1 VTGRVDLGVWRTPL
15 EPAPRLAERIGLGA
29 GDLWV
34 KRDDWLGFGGGGN
47 KVRKLELL
55 CAAAIE
61 QGATT
66 LVTSGA
72 AQSNYARLTA
82 AAARRL
88 GLGVVLVLVPEGEGA
103 GEGEGTGAGTGARTG
118 NLALDGLFGAE
129 IRWAEWARLDEV
141 AAAVVEELRARGER
155 PALLPYGGSNATGA
169 RGYLACAEEL
179 AEQAPDARHV
189 VVAVGSGGTMA
200 GLVAGLG
207 AERVLGVNAGAVPD
221 AAVRVAAMVSEL
233 AEASG
238 SSRPVGRTELRLCD
252 EQIGGGY
259 EQLTDSARQAMREA
273 GRHEGLILDPVYT
286 GKAMA
291 GLVAAVE
298 TGEIGRGQRTVFV
311 HTGGLPGLFGHPF
324 ASELAAGARAGSG

>member
-1 VTGRVDLGVWRTPL
+1 GDRLHRDVPDGHGIPRGVPARRRAGAEGPSHTHGRGARERGRGGARDGRLRGRRGLALGASVTGRVDLGVWRTPL

-29 GDLWV
+29 GDLWG
-34 KRDDWLGFGGGGN
+34 KRGDWLGVGGG
-47 KVRKLELL
+47 
-55 CAAAIE
+55 
-61 QGATT
+61 
-66 LVTSGA
+66 
-72 AQSNYARLTA
+72 
-82 AAARRL
+82 
-88 GLGVVLVLVPEGEGA
+88 GA

-298 TGEIGRGQRTVFV
+298 TGEIGRGQR
-311 HTGGLPGLFGHPF
+311 
-324 ASELAAGARAGSG
+324 

>member
-88 GLGVVLVLVPEGEGA
+88 GLGVVLVLVPEGA
-103 GEGEGTGAGTGARTG
+103 AARTG

-169 RGYLACAEEL
+169 RGYLACAGEL

-238 SSRPVGRTELRLCD
+238 GPRPVGHAELRLCD

-291 GLVAAVE
+291 GLAAAVE

>member
-88 GLGVVLVLVPEGEGA
+88 GLGVVLVLVPEGA
-103 GEGEGTGAGTGARTG
+103 GEGAGAGTGARTG

-141 AAAVVEELRARGER
+141 AATVVEELRARGER

-169 RGYLACAEEL
+169 RGYLACAGEL

-238 SSRPVGRTELRLCD
+238 WPRPVGHAELRLCD

-259 EQLTDSARQAMREA
+259 EQLTDSARRAMREA

-291 GLVAAVE
+291 GLAAAVE